1 MAKVLYITA
10 NPNPV
15 EHSFGQTVG
24 AEFVNAYKEANPS
37 DEVVHLDLYKMNI
50 PTIDEEVMGGW
61 GKLRSGAEFNTLTA
75 GEQAKVS
82 RLNELADE
90 FVGAD
95 KYVFVTPF
103 WNFSFPPVFKAYV
116 DSFCVAGKSFKYTEQ
131 GPVGLLGDKKAVHI
145 QASGGVYS
153 SGPMRDWDFGNRYL
167 ETISK
172 FLGFSLQSV
181 FVEGQAAQPDQ
192 ADSIK
197 ANAIEEAKKLA
208 KSF

>member
-15 EHSFGQTVG
+15 EHSFGLTTGQ
-24 AEFVNAYKEANPS
+24 AFVESYREANPS
-37 DEVVHLDLYKMNI
+37 DEVVHLDLYKLNI
-50 PTIDEEVMGGW
+50 PHIDEEVMGGW
-61 GKLRSGAEFNTLTA
+61 GKLRSGADFSTLSA
-75 GEQAKVS
+75 GEQAKVT

-103 WNFSFPPVFKAYV
+103 WNFSFPPVFKAYI
-116 DSFCVAGKSFKYTEQ
+116 DSICVAGKTFKYTEQ
-131 GPVGLLGDKKAVHI
+131 GPQGLLGGKKAVHI

-153 SGPMRDWDFGNRYL
+153 EGPTRDWDFGNRYL
-167 ETISK
+167 ATIAQ
-172 FLGFSLQSV
+172 FLGFSLESI
-181 FVEGQAAQPDQ
+181 FVEGQAAQPDK
-192 ADSIK
+192 AAEIK
-197 ANAIEEAKKLA
+197 AAGVEKAKQVA